1 MWRHLATVNWSMA
14 CGWPVPLRLQ
24 GISRPNAKPILIV
37 NIISIVILWSSKLKW
52 IFVSKWVPVMNSCP
66 YATLSRPRCLHR
78 FELIFNTKPTFLCLF
93 LILLLYSWVHFIV
106 CLFLPQ
112 PMYLIKLTAWCA
124 MNCLWQWLPLCNHF
138 SQKISHIHGNP
149 IITQIWLYPLM
160 FSIS

>member
-1 MWRHLATVNWSMA
+1 MWRHLATMNWSMA

-24 GISRPNAKPILIV
+24 GISRPNAKPTSIVDIIL
-37 NIISIVILWSSKLKW
+37 IVILWSSKLKW

-66 YATLSRPRCLHR
+66 CATLSRPRCLHR

-106 CLFLPQ
+106 CQFLPQ

-124 MNCLWQWLPLCNHF
+124 MNCLHYTDNDCPCATIFHKKLALSMGIQL
-138 SQKISHIHGNP
+138 
-149 IITQIWLYPLM
+149 
-160 FSIS
+160 